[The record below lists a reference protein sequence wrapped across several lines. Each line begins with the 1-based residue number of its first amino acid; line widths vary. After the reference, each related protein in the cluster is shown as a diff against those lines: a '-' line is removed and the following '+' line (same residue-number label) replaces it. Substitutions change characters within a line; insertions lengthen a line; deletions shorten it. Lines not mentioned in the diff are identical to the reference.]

1 MKTDSIS
8 LINQYLRVKK
18 ETFSVRDFVSAVG
31 KEGVKIR
38 LDEGR
43 DILQYNSNVFELK
56 DGSFITRAGV
66 FSDRIFTFKPSKF
79 EVENGVFFI
88 GHRCIP
94 FVDSNNH
101 SSTLDFFYKNK
112 LLEKKRVEVEN
123 SIALDM
129 YSLYGEEYA
138 PQYAALD
145 VANAELKLLEG
156 DYFSLPYKIFLT
168 GVSIQELIDS
178 GLFKYGDR
186 IQCKVIDWNLGYIE
200 IDVVP
205 HGTDVMQ
212 INMQDVEREA
222 WYEKAENMFLESFDL
237 FGPCASIEYQ
247 LTLVFAKYIEDLT
260 VPICGSIEELIHRSK
275 KIAFEEFGV
284 ETRLWKK
291 GESVPVV
298 GPWNQDE
305 QPAEEE
311 KNVKGAFADIDFLPI
326 YVYENVLKDSIAF
339 NDFDV
344 KELIAKLY
352 PKLSESGIAS
362 QNFVMLHLKTRHDIL
377 ANEYNRFVDF
387 DIKYIRRKILNLYFR
402 VLKIINSIELAC
414 PDLSK
419 YPQQPL
425 VIISQI
431 YEHLLQ
437 TLELIESNPKLITDS
452 INDIESSVEGMEYN
466 LDCSYQELKR
476 VIDKETKK
484 GFVLIKHKGLK

>member
-66 FSDRIFTFKPSKF
+66 FSDRIFTFKPSKL

-222 WYEKAENMFLESFDL
+222 WYEKAENMFSESFDL

-247 LTLVFAKYIEDLT
+247 LTLVFAQYIEDLT

-284 ETRLWKK
+284 ETK
-291 GESVPVV
+291 
-298 GPWNQDE
+298 
-305 QPAEEE
+305 
-311 KNVKGAFADIDFLPI
+311 
-326 YVYENVLKDSIAF
+326 
-339 NDFDV
+339 
-344 KELIAKLY
+344 
-352 PKLSESGIAS
+352 
-362 QNFVMLHLKTRHDIL
+362 
-377 ANEYNRFVDF
+377 
-387 DIKYIRRKILNLYFR
+387 
-402 VLKIINSIELAC
+402 
-414 PDLSK
+414 
-419 YPQQPL
+419 
-425 VIISQI
+425 
-431 YEHLLQ
+431 
-437 TLELIESNPKLITDS
+437 
-452 INDIESSVEGMEYN
+452 
-466 LDCSYQELKR
+466 
-476 VIDKETKK
+476 
-484 GFVLIKHKGLK
+484 